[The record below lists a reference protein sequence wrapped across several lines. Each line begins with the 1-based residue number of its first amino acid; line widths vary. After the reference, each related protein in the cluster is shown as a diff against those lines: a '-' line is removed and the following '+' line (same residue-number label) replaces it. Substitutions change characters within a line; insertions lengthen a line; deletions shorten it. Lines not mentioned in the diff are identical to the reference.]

1 MAKKISEVLMENK
14 QNFSLTGRNIAV
26 SAAFIKQNDTNIIA
40 VRKSDG
46 GIKVIISNTGGLQT
60 NNDHF
65 QASMHLP
72 SQTFSYKENFVYS
85 FSYFK
90 KPFFVSAVKNSLR
103 ASNSSIVLYVGLA
116 KKNFKNFKIPIILK
130 FKSIG
135 KDYANEN
142 CAFWKTYKGNE
153 IKGLLL
159 CKLLNTVLYICFLIT
174 DLPHEARSEL
184 KAV

>member
-72 SQTFSYKENFVYS
+72 SQTLSYKENFVYS

-90 KPFFVSAVKNSLR
+90 KPFFVSAVKKFFES
-103 ASNSSIVLYVGLA
+103 VKQQYC
-116 KKNFKNFKIPIILK
+116 IICRIGEEK
-130 FKSIG
+130 F
-135 KDYANEN
+135 
-142 CAFWKTYKGNE
+142 
-153 IKGLLL
+153 
-159 CKLLNTVLYICFLIT
+159 
-174 DLPHEARSEL
+174 
-184 KAV
+184 